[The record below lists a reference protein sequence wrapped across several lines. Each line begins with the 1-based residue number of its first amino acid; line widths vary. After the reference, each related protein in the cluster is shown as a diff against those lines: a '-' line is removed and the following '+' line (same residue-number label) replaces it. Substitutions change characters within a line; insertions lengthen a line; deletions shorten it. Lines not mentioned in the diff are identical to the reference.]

1 MYLLI
6 KYYSKHIVAR
16 MHGTVQLY
24 FQLRE
29 SIQLYLYNYIFNYQ
43 HFTNVFL
50 TLQFFK
56 IFVETSL
63 SQESR
68 YKVESLHK
76 MMQTFSF
83 PPRIKLKRSYHT
95 YYGSSFYQLH
105 QLEFLICTSILV
117 FKHIIY
123 ATMPYISNVKIGCNF
138 IFLFF

>member
-68 YKVESLHK
+68 YKVESLHT
-76 MMQTFSF
+76 QNDADFF
-83 PPRIKLKRSYHT
+83 I
-95 YYGSSFYQLH
+95 SSQNKINVTL
-105 QLEFLICTSILV
+105 
-117 FKHIIY
+117 
-123 ATMPYISNVKIGCNF
+123 PYLLW
-138 IFLFF
+138 FLFLSVLSTRTSYMYVDFSI